1 MLGCQHISASSYHPQ
16 ANGIVERFHRHLKAS
31 LIAHMHSAG
40 VNWTTALP
48 LVLLGIRTA
57 LKEDINCSAAE
68 MLYGSV
74 LRLPADFF
82 LGDATSSC
90 SDPTAFVEALRIAMR
105 RLRPTAPR
113 HGVLKPFVHEALAH
127 CSHVFVQETNRAN
140 GLSPPYSGPHRVLGR
155 SDKVLTIDNEGVI
168 SNVAVD
174 RTKPAFT
181 TSDNA
186 KTTATEP
193 ERKRVVFH
201 LSSQIPPAF

>member
-57 LKEDINCSAAE
+57 LKEDINCSATE

-82 LGDATSSC
+82 LGDVTSSC

-105 RLRPTAPR
+105 LLATKLYRLSA
-113 HGVLKPFVHEALAH
+113 
-127 CSHVFVQETNRAN
+127 S
-140 GLSPPYSGPHRVLGR
+140 GL
-155 SDKVLTIDNEGVI
+155 
-168 SNVAVD
+168 
-174 RTKPAFT
+174 
-181 TSDNA
+181 
-186 KTTATEP
+186 
-193 ERKRVVFH
+193 
-201 LSSQIPPAF
+201 